1 MFNLKKQ
8 NTMAMFNFNFKSKAA
23 AHFGT
28 RKDRKAARM
37 NLKKL
42 TNYVNGALELNKLPK
57 NPLDPKS
64 YEDDYLDLSGGIM
77 GI

>member
-1 MFNLKKQ
+1 
-8 NTMAMFNFNFKSKAA
+8 MAMFNFNFKSKAA

-28 RKDRKAARM
+28 RKDRKAARA

-42 TNYVNGALELNKLPK
+42 TNYVNGALELNKLQK